1 MSFLIKGS
9 YTDAICMLPYKNEEE
24 ALASGSFEQECYEQV
39 KTLCSMKKFENSSVR
54 IMPDCHAGKGCV
66 VGFTAKINDFAI
78 PNVIGVDINCSVSIY
93 KLDAKEINCEKLDEI
108 IRKYVPSGLSVR
120 NKISELVSQD
130 LKDKIYK
137 VCEDID
143 DINSYKR
150 HLLSIGSL
158 GGGNHYLAIE
168 CDSQGNNWLCVHC
181 GSRNFGKKICEYHQ
195 NKAIQYCKNKVD
207 EARKFDLSQI
217 PAQDRQQWIKDH
229 KIEYIPESLSYIEN
243 EDLDLYVEH
252 MKVAEE
258 FATVNHQVIVHEI
271 CSHMGWN
278 VVDSIFTHHNYIEFL
293 GNREMIIRKGAIS
306 AKKGERVIIPLN
318 MKDGSIVGIGKGN
331 EEWNQSAPHGAG
343 RVLSRGKAKSVLSVE
358 EFQDKMKD
366 VWSSC
371 VSESTLDESPMA
383 YKDMNVIIDAIGE
396 TVDIVDRII
405 PIYNFKAQG

>member
-1 MSFLIKGS
+1 MKLEVKGKYNS
-9 YTDAICMLPYKNEEE
+9 AIVMTDQIEEE
-24 ALASGSFEQECYEQV
+24 CVGQLV
-39 KTLCSMKKFENSSVR
+39 TLCSQEIFKDSQIR

-66 VGFTAKINDFAI
+66 VGFTASIKDRII
-78 PNVIGVDINCSVSIY
+78 PNLVGVDISCSISTY
-93 KLDAKEINCEKLDEI
+93 KLDVKEVDFEQLDNV
-108 IRKYVPSGLSVR
+108 IRKYVPSGMSIRSTVS
-120 NKISELVSQD
+120 KLVSD
-130 LKDKIYK
+130 NLKAKIEK
-137 VCEDID
+137 VCQEIGDE
-143 DINSYKR
+143 NGYNR
-150 HLLSIGSL
+150 HLKSIGTL
-158 GGGNHYLAIE
+158 GGGNHFLELNKDKDGYL
-168 CDSQGNNWLCVHC
+168 WLSVHC
-181 GSRNFGKKICEYHQ
+181 GSRNFGKKICDFHQ
-195 NKAIQYCKNKVD
+195 DKAIKVYQD
-207 EARKFDLSQI
+207 RIDAKRVFALSQI
-217 PAQDRQQWIKDH
+217 PSKERQDWIKNHIDSD
-229 KIEYIPESLSYIEN
+229 KLPPELRYLDG

>member
-1 MSFLIKGS
+1 MKLEVKGKYNS
-9 YTDAICMLPYKNEEE
+9 AIVMTDQIEEE
-24 ALASGSFEQECYEQV
+24 CVGQLV
-39 KTLCSMKKFENSSVR
+39 TLCSQEIFKDSQIR

-66 VGFTAKINDFAI
+66 VGFTASIKDRII
-78 PNVIGVDINCSVSIY
+78 PNLVGVDISCSISTY
-93 KLDAKEINCEKLDEI
+93 KLDVKEVDFEQLDNV
-108 IRKYVPSGLSVR
+108 IRKYVPSGMSIRSIVS
-120 NKISELVSQD
+120 KLVSD
-130 LKDKIYK
+130 NLKAKIEK
-137 VCEDID
+137 VCQEIGDE
-143 DINSYKR
+143 NGYNR
-150 HLLSIGSL
+150 HLKSIGTL
-158 GGGNHYLAIE
+158 GGGNHFLELNKDKDGYL
-168 CDSQGNNWLCVHC
+168 WLSVHC
-181 GSRNFGKKICEYHQ
+181 GSRNFGKKICDFHQ
-195 NKAIQYCKNKVD
+195 DKAIKVYQD
-207 EARKFDLSQI
+207 RIDAKRVFALSQI
-217 PAQDRQQWIKDH
+217 PPKERQDWIKNHIDSD
-229 KIEYIPESLSYIEN
+229 KLPPELRYLDG

>member
-1 MSFLIKGS
+1 MKLEVKRKYNSAIVM
-9 YTDAICMLPYKNEEE
+9 TDQIEEE
-24 ALASGSFEQECYEQV
+24 CVGQLV
-39 KTLCSMKKFENSSVR
+39 TLCSQEIFKDSQIR

-66 VGFTAKINDFAI
+66 VGFTASIKDRII
-78 PNVIGVDINCSVSIY
+78 PNLVGVDISCSISTY
-93 KLDAKEINCEKLDEI
+93 KLDVKEVDFEQLDNV
-108 IRKYVPSGLSVR
+108 IRKYVPSGMSIRSTVS
-120 NKISELVSQD
+120 KLVSD
-130 LKDKIYK
+130 NLKAKIEK
-137 VCEDID
+137 VCQEIGDE
-143 DINSYKR
+143 NGYNR
-150 HLLSIGSL
+150 HLKSIGTL
-158 GGGNHYLAIE
+158 GGGNHFLELNKDKDGYL
-168 CDSQGNNWLCVHC
+168 WLSVHC
-181 GSRNFGKKICEYHQ
+181 GSRNFGKKICDFHQ
-195 NKAIQYCKNKVD
+195 DKAIKVYQD
-207 EARKFDLSQI
+207 RIDAKRVFALSQI
-217 PAQDRQQWIKDH
+217 PPKERQDWIKNHIDSD
-229 KIEYIPESLSYIEN
+229 KLPPELRYLDG

-343 RVLSRGKAKSVLSVE
+343 WVLSRGKAKSVLSVE

>member
-1 MSFLIKGS
+1 MKLEVKGKYNS
-9 YTDAICMLPYKNEEE
+9 AIVMTDQIEEE
-24 ALASGSFEQECYEQV
+24 CVGQLV
-39 KTLCSMKKFENSSVR
+39 TLCSQEIFKDSQIR

-66 VGFTAKINDFAI
+66 VGFTASIKDRII
-78 PNVIGVDINCSVSIY
+78 PNLVGVDISCSISTY
-93 KLDAKEINCEKLDEI
+93 KLDVKEVDFEQLDNV
-108 IRKYVPSGLSVR
+108 IRKYVPSGMSIRSTVS
-120 NKISELVSQD
+120 KLVSD
-130 LKDKIYK
+130 NLKAKIEK
-137 VCEDID
+137 VCQEIGDE
-143 DINSYKR
+143 NGYNR
-150 HLLSIGSL
+150 HLKSIGTL
-158 GGGNHYLAIE
+158 GGGNHFLELNKDKDGYL
-168 CDSQGNNWLCVHC
+168 WLSVHC
-181 GSRNFGKKICEYHQ
+181 GSRNFGKKICDFHQ
-195 NKAIQYCKNKVD
+195 DKAIKVYQD
-207 EARKFDLSQI
+207 RIDAKRVFALSQI
-217 PAQDRQQWIKDH
+217 PPKERQDWIKNHIDSD
-229 KIEYIPESLSYIEN
+229 KLPPELRYLDG

-271 CSHMGWN
+271 CSHMDWN

-371 VSESTLDESPMA
+371 VSESTLDEFPMA

>member
-1 MSFLIKGS
+1 MKLEVKGKYNS
-9 YTDAICMLPYKNEEE
+9 AIVMTDQIEEE
-24 ALASGSFEQECYEQV
+24 CVGQLV
-39 KTLCSMKKFENSSVR
+39 TLCSQEIFKDSQIR

-66 VGFTAKINDFAI
+66 VGFTASIKDRII
-78 PNVIGVDINCSVSIY
+78 PNLVGVDISCSISTY
-93 KLDAKEINCEKLDEI
+93 KLDVKEVDFEQLDNV
-108 IRKYVPSGLSVR
+108 IRKYVPSGMSIRSTVS
-120 NKISELVSQD
+120 KLVSD
-130 LKDKIYK
+130 NLKAKIEK
-137 VCEDID
+137 VCQEIGDE
-143 DINSYKR
+143 NGYNR
-150 HLLSIGSL
+150 HLKSIGTL
-158 GGGNHYLAIE
+158 GGGNHFLELNKDKDGYL
-168 CDSQGNNWLCVHC
+168 WLSVHC
-181 GSRNFGKKICEYHQ
+181 GSRNFGKKICDFHQ
-195 NKAIQYCKNKVD
+195 DKAIKVYQD
-207 EARKFDLSQI
+207 RIDAKRVFALSQI
-217 PAQDRQQWIKDH
+217 PPKERQDWIKNHIDSD
-229 KIEYIPESLSYIEN
+229 KLPPELRYLDG

>member
-1 MSFLIKGS
+1 MKLEVKGKYNS
-9 YTDAICMLPYKNEEE
+9 AIVMTDQIEEE
-24 ALASGSFEQECYEQV
+24 CVGQLV
-39 KTLCSMKKFENSSVR
+39 TLCSQEIFKDSQIR

-66 VGFTAKINDFAI
+66 VGFTASIKDRII
-78 PNVIGVDINCSVSIY
+78 PNLVGVDISCSISTY
-93 KLDAKEINCEKLDEI
+93 KLDVKEVDFEQLDNV
-108 IRKYVPSGLSVR
+108 IRKYVPSGMSIRSTVS
-120 NKISELVSQD
+120 KLVSD
-130 LKDKIYK
+130 NLKAKIEK
-137 VCEDID
+137 VCQEIGDE
-143 DINSYKR
+143 NGYNR
-150 HLLSIGSL
+150 HLKSIGTL
-158 GGGNHYLAIE
+158 GGGNHFLELNKDKDGYL
-168 CDSQGNNWLCVHC
+168 WLSVHC
-181 GSRNFGKKICEYHQ
+181 GSRNFGKKICDFHQ
-195 NKAIQYCKNKVD
+195 DKAIKVYQD
-207 EARKFDLSQI
+207 RIDAKRVFALSQI
-217 PAQDRQQWIKDH
+217 PPKERQDWIKNHIDSD
-229 KIEYIPESLSYIEN
+229 KLPPELRYLDG

-358 EFQDKMKD
+358 EFQDKMMD

>member
-1 MSFLIKGS
+1 MSIRSTVSKLVSDNLK
-9 YTDAICMLPYKNEEE
+9 
-24 ALASGSFEQECYEQV
+24 
-39 KTLCSMKKFENSSVR
+39 
-54 IMPDCHAGKGCV
+54 
-66 VGFTAKINDFAI
+66 AKI
-78 PNVIGVDINCSVSIY
+78 
-93 KLDAKEINCEKLDEI
+93 E
-108 IRKYVPSGLSVR
+108 
-120 NKISELVSQD
+120 
-130 LKDKIYK
+130 K
-137 VCEDID
+137 VCQEIGDE
-143 DINSYKR
+143 NGYNR
-150 HLLSIGSL
+150 HLKSIGTL
-158 GGGNHYLAIE
+158 GGGNHFLELNKDKDGYL
-168 CDSQGNNWLCVHC
+168 WLSVHC
-181 GSRNFGKKICEYHQ
+181 GSRNFGKKICDFHQ
-195 NKAIQYCKNKVD
+195 DKAIKVYQD
-207 EARKFDLSQI
+207 RIDAKRVFALSQI
-217 PAQDRQQWIKDH
+217 PPKERQDWIKNHIDSD
-229 KIEYIPESLSYIEN
+229 KLPPELRYLDG

>member
-1 MSFLIKGS
+1 MKLEVKGKYNS
-9 YTDAICMLPYKNEEE
+9 AIIMTDQIEEE
-24 ALASGSFEQECYEQV
+24 CVGQLV
-39 KTLCSMKKFENSSVR
+39 TLCSQEIFKDSQIR

-66 VGFTAKINDFAI
+66 VGFTASIKDRII
-78 PNVIGVDINCSVSIY
+78 PNLVGVDISCSISTY
-93 KLDAKEINCEKLDEI
+93 KLDVKEVEFEQLDNV
-108 IRKYVPSGLSVR
+108 IRKYVPSGMSIRSTVS
-120 NKISELVSQD
+120 KLVSD
-130 LKDKIYK
+130 NLKAKIEK
-137 VCEDID
+137 VCQEIGDE
-143 DINSYKR
+143 NGYNR
-150 HLLSIGSL
+150 HLKSIGTL
-158 GGGNHYLAIE
+158 GGGNHFLELNKDKDGYL
-168 CDSQGNNWLCVHC
+168 WLSVHC
-181 GSRNFGKKICEYHQ
+181 GSRNFGKKICDFHQ
-195 NKAIQYCKNKVD
+195 DKAIKVYQD
-207 EARKFDLSQI
+207 RIDAKRVFALSQI
-217 PAQDRQQWIKDH
+217 PPKERQDWIKNHIDSD
-229 KIEYIPESLSYIEN
+229 KLPPELRYLDG

-271 CSHMGWN
+271 CSHMDWN

>member
-1 MSFLIKGS
+1 MKLEVKGKYNS
-9 YTDAICMLPYKNEEE
+9 AIVMTDQIEEE
-24 ALASGSFEQECYEQV
+24 CVGQLV
-39 KTLCSMKKFENSSVR
+39 TLCSQEIFKDSQIR

-66 VGFTAKINDFAI
+66 VGFTASIKDRII
-78 PNVIGVDINCSVSIY
+78 PNLVGVDISCSISTY
-93 KLDAKEINCEKLDEI
+93 KLDVKEVEFEQLDNV
-108 IRKYVPSGLSVR
+108 IRKYVPSGMSIRSTVS
-120 NKISELVSQD
+120 KLVSD
-130 LKDKIYK
+130 NLKAKIEK
-137 VCEDID
+137 VCQEIGDE
-143 DINSYKR
+143 NGYNR
-150 HLLSIGSL
+150 HLKSIGTL
-158 GGGNHYLAIE
+158 GGGNHFLELNKDKDGYL
-168 CDSQGNNWLCVHC
+168 WLSVHC
-181 GSRNFGKKICEYHQ
+181 GSRNFGKKICDFHQ
-195 NKAIQYCKNKVD
+195 DKAIKVYQD
-207 EARKFDLSQI
+207 RIDAKRVFALSQI
-217 PAQDRQQWIKDH
+217 PPKERQDWIKNHIDSD
-229 KIEYIPESLSYIEN
+229 KLPPELRYLDG

-278 VVDSIFTHHNYIEFL
+278 IVDSIFTHHNYIEFL

>member
-1 MSFLIKGS
+1 MKLEIQGKYNSAVVM
-9 YTDAICMLPYKNEEE
+9 TDQIED
-24 ALASGSFEQECYEQV
+24 ECVGQLV
-39 KTLCSMKKFENSSVR
+39 TLCSQEIFKDSKIR

-66 VGFTAKINDFAI
+66 VGFTASIKDRII
-78 PNVIGVDINCSVSIY
+78 PNLVGVDISCSISTY
-93 KLDAKEINCEKLDEI
+93 KLDVKDVDFEQLDQV
-108 IRKYVPSGLSVR
+108 IRKYVPSGMAVRSSVS
-120 NKISELVSQD
+120 KLISKALQ
-130 LKDKIYK
+130 DKIYQ
-137 VCEDID
+137 VCKDID
-143 DINSYKR
+143 DVDGYRR
-150 HLLSIGSL
+150 HLLSIGTL
-158 GGGNHYLAIE
+158 GGGNHFLEINKDKDGYL
-168 CDSQGNNWLCVHC
+168 WLSVHC
-181 GSRNFGKKICEYHQ
+181 GSRNFGKKICDFHQ
-195 NKAIQYCKNKVD
+195 DKAIKIYQQRIDDKRAY
-207 EARKFDLSQI
+207 ALSQI
-217 PAQDRQQWIKDH
+217 APKDRQDWIKNHVDSE
-229 KIEYIPESLSYIEN
+229 KLPPELRYLDG

-293 GNREMIIRKGAIS
+293 GNREMVIRKGAIS

-318 MKDGSIVGIGKGN
+318 MKDGSIIGVGKGN
-331 EEWNQSAPHGAG
+331 EDWNSSAPHGAG

-371 VSESTLDESPMA
+371 VSASTLDESPMA

>member
-1 MSFLIKGS
+1 MKLEVKGKYNS
-9 YTDAICMLPYKNEEE
+9 AIVMTDQIEEE
-24 ALASGSFEQECYEQV
+24 CVGQLV
-39 KTLCSMKKFENSSVR
+39 TLCSQEIFKDSQIR

-66 VGFTAKINDFAI
+66 VGFTASIKDRII
-78 PNVIGVDINCSVSIY
+78 PNLVGVDISCSISTY
-93 KLDAKEINCEKLDEI
+93 KLDVKEVEFEQLDNV
-108 IRKYVPSGLSVR
+108 IRKYVPSGMSIRSTVS
-120 NKISELVSQD
+120 KLVSD
-130 LKDKIYK
+130 NLKAKIEK
-137 VCEDID
+137 VCQEIGDE
-143 DINSYKR
+143 NGYNR
-150 HLLSIGSL
+150 HLKSIGTL
-158 GGGNHYLAIE
+158 GGGNHFLELNKDKDGYL
-168 CDSQGNNWLCVHC
+168 WLSVHC
-181 GSRNFGKKICEYHQ
+181 GSRNFGKKICDFHQ
-195 NKAIQYCKNKVD
+195 DKAIKVYQD
-207 EARKFDLSQI
+207 RIDAKRVFALSQI
-217 PAQDRQQWIKDH
+217 PPKERQDWIKNHIDSD
-229 KIEYIPESLSYIEN
+229 KLPPELRYLDG

-258 FATVNHQVIVHEI
+258 FATVNHQVIIHEI
-271 CSHMGWN
+271 CSHMDWN

-331 EEWNQSAPHGAG
+331 EEWNQSAPRGAG

>member
-1 MSFLIKGS
+1 MKLEIKGKYNS
-9 YTDAICMLPYKNEEE
+9 AVVMTDQIEEE
-24 ALASGSFEQECYEQV
+24 CVGQLV
-39 KTLCSMKKFENSSVR
+39 TLCSQEIFKDSQIR

-66 VGFTAKINDFAI
+66 VGFTASIKDRII
-78 PNVIGVDINCSVSIY
+78 PNLVGVDISCSISTY
-93 KLDAKEINCEKLDEI
+93 KLDVKEVDFEQLDNV
-108 IRKYVPSGLSVR
+108 IRKYVPSGMSIRSTVSKLVTDELKA
-120 NKISELVSQD
+120 KIE
-130 LKDKIYK
+130 K
-137 VCEDID
+137 VCKEIGDE
-143 DINSYKR
+143 NGYNR
-150 HLLSIGSL
+150 HLKSIGTL
-158 GGGNHYLAIE
+158 GGGNHFLEINKDKDGYL
-168 CDSQGNNWLCVHC
+168 WLSVHC
-181 GSRNFGKKICEYHQ
+181 GSRNFGKKICDFHQ
-195 NKAIQYCKNKVD
+195 DKAIRIYQERLDAKRAYALSLIPPKERQEWLQNHIEVNK
-207 EARKFDLSQI
+207 L
-217 PAQDRQQWIKDH
+217 P
-229 KIEYIPESLSYIEN
+229 PELRYLDG

-258 FATVNHQVIVHEI
+258 FATVNHKVIVHEI

-318 MKDGSIVGIGKGN
+318 MKDGSIVGVGKGN
-331 EEWNQSAPHGAG
+331 DEWNQSAPHGAG
-343 RVLSRGKAKSVLSVE
+343 RVLSRGKAKSVLSIE
-358 EFQDKMKD
+358 EFQDKMVD

>member
-1 MSFLIKGS
+1 MKLEVKGKYNS
-9 YTDAICMLPYKNEEE
+9 AIVMTDQIEEE
-24 ALASGSFEQECYEQV
+24 CVGQLV
-39 KTLCSMKKFENSSVR
+39 TLCSQEIFKDSQIR

-66 VGFTAKINDFAI
+66 VGFTASIKDRII
-78 PNVIGVDINCSVSIY
+78 PNLVGVDISCSISTY
-93 KLDAKEINCEKLDEI
+93 KLDVKEVDFEQLDNV
-108 IRKYVPSGLSVR
+108 IRKYVPSGMSIRSTVS
-120 NKISELVSQD
+120 KLVSD
-130 LKDKIYK
+130 NLKAKIEK
-137 VCEDID
+137 VCQEIGDE
-143 DINSYKR
+143 NGYNR
-150 HLLSIGSL
+150 HLKSIGTL
-158 GGGNHYLAIE
+158 GGGNHFLELNKDKDGYL
-168 CDSQGNNWLCVHC
+168 WLSVHC
-181 GSRNFGKKICEYHQ
+181 GSRNFGKKICDFHQ
-195 NKAIQYCKNKVD
+195 DKAIKVYQD
-207 EARKFDLSQI
+207 RIDAKRVFALSQI
-217 PAQDRQQWIKDH
+217 PPKERQDWIKNHIDSD
-229 KIEYIPESLSYIEN
+229 KLPPELRYLDG

-271 CSHMGWN
+271 CSHMDWN

-343 RVLSRGKAKSVLSVE
+343 RVLSRGKAKTVLSVE

>member
-1 MSFLIKGS
+1 MKLEVKGKYNS
-9 YTDAICMLPYKNEEE
+9 AIVMTDEIEEE
-24 ALASGSFEQECYEQV
+24 CVGQLV
-39 KTLCSMKKFENSSVR
+39 TLCSQEIFKDSQIR

-66 VGFTAKINDFAI
+66 VGFTASIKDRII
-78 PNVIGVDINCSVSIY
+78 PNLVGVDISCSISTY
-93 KLDAKEINCEKLDEI
+93 KLDVKEVDFEQLDNV
-108 IRKYVPSGLSVR
+108 IRKYVPSGMSIRSTVS
-120 NKISELVSQD
+120 KLVSD
-130 LKDKIYK
+130 NLKAKIEK
-137 VCEDID
+137 VCQEIGDE
-143 DINSYKR
+143 NGYNR
-150 HLLSIGSL
+150 HLKSIGTL
-158 GGGNHYLAIE
+158 GGGNHFLELNKDKDGYL
-168 CDSQGNNWLCVHC
+168 WLSVHC
-181 GSRNFGKKICEYHQ
+181 GSRNFGKKICDFHQ
-195 NKAIQYCKNKVD
+195 DKAIKVYQD
-207 EARKFDLSQI
+207 RIDAKRVFALSQI
-217 PAQDRQQWIKDH
+217 PPKERQDWIKNHIDSD
-229 KIEYIPESLSYIEN
+229 KLPPELRYLDG

-271 CSHMGWN
+271 CSHMDWN

>member
-1 MSFLIKGS
+1 MKLEVKGKYNS
-9 YTDAICMLPYKNEEE
+9 AIVMTDQIEEE
-24 ALASGSFEQECYEQV
+24 CVGQLV
-39 KTLCSMKKFENSSVR
+39 TLCSQEIFKDSQIR

-66 VGFTAKINDFAI
+66 VGFTASIKDRII
-78 PNVIGVDINCSVSIY
+78 PNLVGVDISCSISTY
-93 KLDAKEINCEKLDEI
+93 KLDVKEIDFEQLDNV
-108 IRKYVPSGLSVR
+108 IRKYVPSGMSIRSTVS
-120 NKISELVSQD
+120 KLVSD
-130 LKDKIYK
+130 NLKAKIEK
-137 VCEDID
+137 VCQEIGDE
-143 DINSYKR
+143 NGYNR
-150 HLLSIGSL
+150 HLKSIGTL
-158 GGGNHYLAIE
+158 GGGNHFLELNKDKDGYL
-168 CDSQGNNWLCVHC
+168 WLSVHC
-181 GSRNFGKKICEYHQ
+181 GSRNFGKKICDFHQ
-195 NKAIQYCKNKVD
+195 DKAIKVYQD
-207 EARKFDLSQI
+207 RIDAKRVFALSQI
-217 PAQDRQQWIKDH
+217 PPKERQDWIKNHIDSD
-229 KIEYIPESLSYIEN
+229 KLPPELRYLDG

>member
-1 MSFLIKGS
+1 MKLEVKGKYNS
-9 YTDAICMLPYKNEEE
+9 AIVMTDQIEEE
-24 ALASGSFEQECYEQV
+24 CVGQLV
-39 KTLCSMKKFENSSVR
+39 TLCSQEIFKDSQIR

-66 VGFTAKINDFAI
+66 VGFTASIKDRII
-78 PNVIGVDINCSVSIY
+78 PNLVGVDISCSISTY
-93 KLDAKEINCEKLDEI
+93 KLDVKEVDFEQLDNV
-108 IRKYVPSGLSVR
+108 IRKYVPSGMSIRSTVS
-120 NKISELVSQD
+120 KLVSD
-130 LKDKIYK
+130 NLKAKIEK
-137 VCEDID
+137 VCQEIGDE
-143 DINSYKR
+143 NGYNR
-150 HLLSIGSL
+150 HLKSIGTL
-158 GGGNHYLAIE
+158 GGGNHFLELNKDKDGYL
-168 CDSQGNNWLCVHC
+168 WLSVHC
-181 GSRNFGKKICEYHQ
+181 GSRNFGKKICDFHQ
-195 NKAIQYCKNKVD
+195 DKAIKVYQD
-207 EARKFDLSQI
+207 RIAAKRVFALSQI
-217 PAQDRQQWIKDH
+217 PPKERQDWIKNHIDSD
-229 KIEYIPESLSYIEN
+229 KLPPELRYLDG